1 MRTYKIAIT
10 HKLDDFNIIGD
21 KCKVAEELFWQNFT
35 DKIKQITAD
44 QPEKYEE
51 TLQKAKEALY
61 KSSLTIIDTWFQI
74 TGKDESK

>member
-1 MRTYKIAIT
+1 M
-10 HKLDDFNIIGD
+10 DDLNVIGD
-21 KCKVAEELFWQNFT
+21 KCKVAEELFWQT
-35 DKIKQITAD
+35 VKDKVRQITSD

-51 TLQKAKEALY
+51 VLQKAKEALY